1 MAEPRIAIDILVNCQ
16 TGTNALKRFNK
27 ELDNTVNGVKKV
39 TKSTNWLSSGFAK
52 LLATYFSIRTIKNI
66 IRVGSELQLIQKSIT
81 GLTGSA
87 QDWEYLDKQAYKF
100 GLSLKTVATGYKN
113 FYSSASMAG
122 FGKGQIQQM
131 FSDMLLGARSIGAS
145 DQQIG
150 GALLALEQM
159 MSKGRVSMEE
169 LRRQLGNAL
178 PGAFEIGAKAMGV
191 TTAQF
196 NEMVKAGI
204 SAQEFVPKFIK
215 TFKEQYAKGWKDV
228 EQTVSVAQGRLTVAW
243 EEFTMQFMHGEAGK
257 SLAQGLNQL
266 AELMRSPE
274 FTRFVN
280 LLGKIFTLVMKI
292 FQFLIRHIHLIT
304 VLLGAAGLTKVI
316 LTLGQ
321 IGVAQ
326 FTMVSKATM
335 VLYGKLLLLLA
346 VLGLIQDLIYG
357 IFLPDKTNSLT
368 EDLLRKLGIYGAD
381 KSEIETPENMSRRRE
396 EDLRRGITSNGDL
409 YFRDKTGQ
417 LRVAKGW
424 EEHSARMYM
433 QENSDRINK
442 MAWWNPF
449 KYSFALLD
457 KSTNAIDQFMYKK
470 IWGRPTDMIPN
481 FAPVAAQLEKT
492 ETYAPT
498 MYYQP
503 SITVVAPDRP
513 SEETLRNLLE
523 QDQKNSWQGLLH
535 PATMSINKW
544 KPVGKD
550 NK

>member
-1 MAEPRIAIDILVNCQ
+1 MAEPKIAIDILVNCQ

-27 ELDNTVNGVKKV
+27 ELDNTVNVSRKV
-39 TKSTNWLSSGFAK
+39 TKTTNWLSSGFAK
-52 LLATYFSIRTIKNI
+52 FIATYFSIKTIQNI

-87 QDWEYLDKQAYKF
+87 QDWEFLDKQAYKF
-100 GLSLKTVATGYKN
+100 GLSLKTAATGYKN
-113 FYSSASMAG
+113 FFSSASMAG
-122 FGKGQIQQM
+122 FDKNSIQTM
-131 FSDMLLGARSIGAS
+131 FSDMLLGARAIGAS

-196 NEMVKAGI
+196 NAMVKAGI

-215 TFKEQYAKGWKDV
+215 TFKEQYAKGWVDV

-257 SLAQGLNQL
+257 SLAQGINQL
-266 AELMRSPE
+266 AKLMRSPE
-274 FTRFVN
+274 FVSFVN

-292 FQFLIRHIHLIT
+292 FQFLIRHIHLIAA
-304 VLLGAAGLTKVI
+304 LLGAAGLTKVI

-321 IGVAQ
+321 IGVSQ
-326 FTMVSKATM
+326 FAMVSKATM

-357 IFLPDKTNSLT
+357 IFLPDKTDSLT

-381 KSEIETPENMSRRRE
+381 KSEQETPENMSRRRE
-396 EDLRRGITSNGDL
+396 EDLKRGITSDGDL
-409 YFRDKTGQ
+409 YFRDKTGR
-417 LRVAKGW
+417 LRKTTGFGFDDGKLDSVKEGMKASLGNTKIGNW
-424 EEHSARMYM
+424 FVDQAFRFSEAGAR
-433 QENSDRINK
+433 QVGKTRLFS
-442 MAWWNPF
+442 
-449 KYSFALLD
+449 
-457 KSTNAIDQFMYKK
+457 
-470 IWGRPTDMIPN
+470 RPTDMIPN
-481 FAPVAAQLEKT
+481 FSPVSTELNKT
-492 ETYAPT
+492 ETYSPT
-498 MYYQP
+498 MYYSP
-503 SITVVAPDRP
+503 SITVVAPDKP
-513 SEETLRNLLE
+513 SEETIRAILQEE
-523 QDQKNSWQGLLH
+523 QQNSWRGLLN
-535 PATMSINKW
+535 PAIMKVNSW
-544 KPVGKD
+544 KPVGDK
-550 NK
+550 K

>member
-1 MAEPRIAIDILVNCQ
+1 MAEPKIAIDILVNCQ

-27 ELDNTVNGVKKV
+27 ELDNTVNGAKKV
-39 TKSTNWLSSGFAK
+39 TKTTNWLSSGFAK
-52 LLATYFSIRTIKNI
+52 FIATYFSIATIKNI

-113 FYSSASMAG
+113 FYSSANMAG

-215 TFKEQYAKGWKDV
+215 TFKDQYAKGWKDV

-274 FTRFVN
+274 FTRFIN

-316 LTLGQ
+316 LTLGK

-357 IFLPDKTNSLT
+357 IFLPDKTDSLT

-381 KSEIETPENMSRRRE
+381 KSEVETPENMSRRRE
-396 EDLRRGITSNGDL
+396 EDLKRGITSNGDL
-409 YFRDKTGQ
+409 YYRDSTGRLRQSKGFGFDDGKLDQAKEGMKAALGNTTMGNWLTDQAFRFGEAGARQFGKTK
-417 LRVAKGW
+417 LF
-424 EEHSARMYM
+424 S
-433 QENSDRINK
+433 
-442 MAWWNPF
+442 
-449 KYSFALLD
+449 
-457 KSTNAIDQFMYKK
+457 
-470 IWGRPTDMIPN
+470 RPTDMIPN

-523 QDQKNSWQGLLH
+523 QDQKNSWRGLLN
-535 PATMSINKW
+535 PASMNVNSW
-544 KPVGKD
+544 KPVGKE
-550 NK
+550 